1 VTGILI
7 AAAAIAIPC
16 AVFVLWPLLRRRG
29 APVLLPLPPDPRE
42 PLLERKQTALRA
54 LRELDFEHESG
65 HVSDDDYADLRARY
79 EAETAAVLAELDR
92 LGSELAPPPP
102 PPRAA
107 VAARA
112 TSAWRQPVALGAGAV
127 ALVVFGVALG
137 VGIMRY
143 TEPDRSADAPMPGS
157 RPLASLDAP
166 GAPASP
172 AAPGGAP
179 AAGGNGPLSPEVLR
193 GMLQAAR
200 QSLEAERFSEAI
212 SAYQAVL
219 RRDPSN
225 VDAMTHLGLIVAMG
239 GHADSALD
247 TFSKALS
254 IDPNY
259 APALLYRGQVLYE
272 AKRDTAGAIA
282 AWEKFLAVSPPGAER
297 ERVAKLIADAKAG
310 GAPKR

>member
-1 VTGILI
+1 VTGVLV
-7 AAAAIAIPC
+7 AAAVLGVPL

-42 PLLERKQTALRA
+42 PLLERKQAALRA
-54 LRELDFEHESG
+54 LRELDFEHGAG
-65 HVSDDDYADLRARY
+65 HVSDDDYAELRARY

-92 LGSELAPPPP
+92 IGGEISPPPP
-102 PPRAA
+102 PPRP
-107 VAARA
+107 ARTTA
-112 TSAWRQPVALGAGAV
+112 TTSAWRQPFALGAGAV

-143 TEPDRSADAPMPGS
+143 TEPDRSAEGPMPGS
-157 RPLASLDAP
+157 RPLASLDP
-166 GAPASP
+166 S
-172 AAPGGAP
+172 AAPSSPGPAGAAP
-179 AAGGNGPLSPEVLR
+179 AGGNGPLPPEVMR
-193 GMLQAAR
+193 GMLDAAR
-200 QSLEAERFSEAI
+200 KSLEAERFTEAI

-219 RRDPSN
+219 KRDPSN

-239 GHADSALD
+239 GHADSALE

-259 APALLYRGQVLYE
+259 GPALLYRGQVLYE

-282 AWEKFLAVSPPGAER
+282 AWEKFLAVSPPGEQR
-297 ERVAKLIADAKAG
+297 ERVAKMIADAKAG
-310 GAPKR
+310 APPKP